1 MLTTTRNI
9 TKLTTTR
16 NITKL
21 TTTNNI
27 TKLTTTRNIT
37 NQTLFKRSILLHY
50 NIVFSVKME
59 VKTQS

>member
-37 NQTLFKRSILLHY
+37 NQTLFKRSILQHY